1 MRINQLYHNWTA
13 QILQLRPDERITRV
27 QNMAWLMVGIFES
40 KSVHLSKVA
49 MKIPGSASL
58 VSITRRLSRFLD
70 NPAVRV
76 RKWYEPVA
84 RNWLKVMADR
94 VGEIRLIF
102 DATHVGFG
110 HQWLMVALA
119 FRRRAIPIAWTW
131 VKSARGHSTAQV
143 QLALLAYVRTLLPA
157 GVRVLLVGDCEFESG
172 EVQEQV
178 ETGWG
183 WLYALRQK
191 PNNLFRLAGQETWQR
206 LGDIVTKSGQ
216 KVWLEGC
223 FLTRKHNRPTNLLAY
238 WAPGEKT
245 PWLLATN
252 LLSGFST
259 LKAYS
264 RREWIDEMFGD
275 LKKNGFNLE
284 SSHLHDFLRLSRLTL
299 AVALLHTWLMI
310 TGAKLIDTPECHLVD
325 RSDRR
330 DLSIF
335 QIGLRSI
342 ERWLTNSIDVW
353 VTLFLPD
360 PPEPKLSGG

>member
-1 MRINQLYHNWTA
+1 MRINELYHNWIA

-27 QNMAWLMVGIFES
+27 RNMVWLIIGIFES

-49 MKIPGSASL
+49 MKIPGSATL
-58 VSITRRLSRFLD
+58 VSATRRLSRFLN

-76 RKWYEPVA
+76 REWYEPVA
-84 RNWLKVMADR
+84 RNWLTVMAES

-143 QLALLAYVRTLLPA
+143 QLALLAYVHQLLPP
-157 GVRVLLVGDCEFESG
+157 GVQVLLVGDCEFESG
-172 EVQEQV
+172 EVQEHI
-178 ETGWG
+178 ETVWG
-183 WLYALRQK
+183 WQYALRQK
-191 PNNLFRLAGQETWQR
+191 PNNLLRLPDQEIWQR
-206 LGDIVTKSGQ
+206 LGDLVSKPGQ

-223 FLTRKHNRPTNLLAY
+223 FLTRKHNRATNLLAY
-238 WAPGEKT
+238 WASGEKT

-252 LLSGFST
+252 LPSGFST

-299 AVALLHTWLMI
+299 AVALLHSWLMV
-310 TGAKLIDTPECHLVD
+310 TGAKLIDTPERSLVD

-330 DLSIF
+330 DLCIF

-342 ERWLTNSIDVW
+342 ERWLTNSMSVS
-353 VTLFLPD
+353 VSLFLPD
-360 PPEPKLSGG
+360 SPKLSGG